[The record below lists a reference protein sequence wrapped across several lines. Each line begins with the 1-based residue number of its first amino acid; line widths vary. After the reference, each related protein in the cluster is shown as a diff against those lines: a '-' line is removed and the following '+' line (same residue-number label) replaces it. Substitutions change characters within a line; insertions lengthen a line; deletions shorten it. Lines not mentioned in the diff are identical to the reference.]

1 LIEDSTIDIADR
13 TCRNDELRKVK
24 RIRLLMKTGES
35 ISFVFLVEAK
45 RLVRSVLIH
54 LSPQLSE
61 KKRIEKCRA
70 GLLRSASGHVDK

>member
-1 LIEDSTIDIADR
+1 
-13 TCRNDELRKVK
+13 
-24 RIRLLMKTGES
+24 MKTGES

-45 RLVRSVLIH
+45 RLVRFVLIH